1 MHHTPSRRSVLES
14 LSIQALNPMQ
24 EKAEKSILDN
34 RSVVLLSPTGTG
46 KTLAFLLPIFQLLNA
61 DKKQVQAVVI
71 TPSRELALQIEAVWK
86 KMNTGFK
93 VNACYGGHSM
103 QVETKNLSVPPAL
116 LIGTPGR
123 IADHLRRETV
133 DLRNVQFLVLDE
145 FDKSL
150 AMGFEADMSDILEEL
165 PGLNKRV
172 LVSATREVEIPEFVG
187 IKPAHVLDFIPSGHS
202 IPALKMKMVRS
213 LQKDKLD
220 ALLRLLSITGNENCM
235 VFCNHRD
242 AVERIG
248 RHLEEH
254 GIPAGIY
261 HGKLEQDE
269 RELALIKFRNGST
282 RTLVTT
288 DLGSRGLDIPEMKHV
303 IHYQLPPKEEDYIHR
318 NGRTAR
324 MHAEGTSYLVLQEE
338 ERIPSYIQH
347 PPDLIDLPEEIVIT
361 EAPEWIT
368 LYIGAGK
375 KNKVNKMDVVG
386 FLMQKGSLKPGDVG
400 IVEVKDF
407 SAFAAVKRTLVKT
420 LLPKLR
426 DEKIKGKKYKVAVA
440 K

>member
-1 MHHTPSRRSVLES
+1 MHHKASRGSVLES

-24 EKAEKSILDN
+24 EEAEKSILDH
-34 RSVVLLSPTGTG
+34 RSVILLSPTGSG
-46 KTLAFLLPIFQLLNA
+46 KTLAFLLPVFRLLDA
-61 DKKQVQAVVI
+61 GKKQVQALVI

-123 IADHLRRETV
+123 IADHLRRKTV
-133 DLRNVQFLVLDE
+133 DLRSVQFLVLDE

-150 AMGFEADMSDILEEL
+150 AMGFEADMSYILERL
-165 PGLNKRV
+165 PGLQKRV

-187 IKPAHVLDFIPSGHS
+187 MVPAHVLDFISPGQS
-202 IPALKMKMVRS
+202 IPTLKLKMVRS
-213 LQKDKLD
+213 FQKDKLD
-220 ALLRLLSITGNENCM
+220 ALLRLLSLIGNENCM

-254 GIPAGIY
+254 GVPAGIY

-303 IHYQLPPKEEDYIHR
+303 IHYQLPPKEEVYIHR

-338 ERIPSYIQH
+338 EQIPSYIQQI
-347 PPDLIDLPEEIVIT
+347 PDLIDLPEEIVLPG
-361 EAPEWIT
+361 APGWIT
-368 LYIGAGK
+368 LYIGAGR
-375 KNKVNKMDVVG
+375 KNKINKVDIVG
-386 FLMQKGSLKPGDVG
+386 FLIQKGKLAKEDLG
-400 IVEVKDF
+400 IIEVKDF
-407 SAFAAVKRTLVKT
+407 SAFAAVKKDKMKA
-420 LLPKLR
+420 LLPLIRK
-426 DEKIKGKKYKVAVA
+426 EKIKGKKYKVAVA
-440 K
+440 R